1 MEHTLEV
8 TTLAGGCFWCIEAV
22 FKELQG
28 VHKVISGYSGGTSP
42 NPTYSQVCQGIT
54 GHAEA
59 VQVSFDP
66 AEISFEDLLNVFFS
80 IHNPTTLN
88 RQGADVGTQY
98 RSAIF
103 YHSPEQEMTAEKL
116 IAELNQSN
124 VWDNP
129 IVSQLAPFDKFYKAE
144 DHHQDYFANNPN
156 QPYCSVVVA
165 PKVAK
170 FRKNFLDRLKKQ

>member
-1 MEHTLEV
+1 MDSTLEV

-42 NPTYSQVCQGIT
+42 NPTYNQVCQGIT

-59 VQVSFDP
+59 IQVSFDP
-66 AEISFEDLLNVFFS
+66 VETSFEDLLNVFFS
-80 IHNPTTLN
+80 VHDPTTLN
-88 RQGADVGTQY
+88 RQGADVGAQY

-103 YHSPEQEMTAEKL
+103 YHSPEQKMIAEKA
-116 IAELNQSN
+116 IAELDQNKI
-124 VWDNP
+124 WDNP
-129 IVSQLAPFDKFYKAE
+129 IVSQLAPFENFYKAE
-144 DHHQDYFANNPN
+144 DQHQDYYANNPS
-156 QPYCSVVVA
+156 QSYCSVVVA

-170 FRKNFLDRLKKQ
+170 FRKDFLNKLKK